1 MVIPIQMQVVE
12 HPVEKLR
19 LALLSTRKDL
29 IQIYEQYSR
38 EEKRLLEEGLLPGSP
53 LFGPITIHS
62 DSDWI
67 PSHPEAPQDFQ
78 SFYSN
83 PYRSTPNNG
92 HKTIYIQ
99 TIG

>member
-1 MVIPIQMQVVE
+1 MQRLE

-19 LALLSTRKDL
+19 SVLLSTRKDL
-29 IQIYEQYSR
+29 IEAYEQYSK
-38 EEKRLLEEGLLPGSP
+38 EEKTFLKEGLLPSSP
-53 LFGPITIHS
+53 LFTAITVHS

-83 PYRSTPNNG
+83 LYRSTPDTG

-99 TIG
+99 AIG